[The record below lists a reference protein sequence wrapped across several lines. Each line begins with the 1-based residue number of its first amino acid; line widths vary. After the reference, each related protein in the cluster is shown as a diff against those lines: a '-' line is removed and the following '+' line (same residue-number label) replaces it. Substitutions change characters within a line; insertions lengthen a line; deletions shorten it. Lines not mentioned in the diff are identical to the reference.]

1 MPRKHRILIV
11 EDEAIIALNLAHAVE
26 DVDGEVVGPVASV
39 AEALALLETT
49 PVNGAVL
56 DANLVD
62 GAVTP
67 LALHLLDLG
76 VPFVVHT
83 GTGLPPDLAARPVDL
98 PLVMKPAQATSVVAT
113 LMRKLDPPGGILP

>member
-11 EDEAIIALNLAHAVE
+11 EDEAIIALNLAYAVE

-39 AEALALLETT
+39 AEALALLEAT

-56 DANLVD
+56 DANLFD
-62 GAVTP
+62 GVVTP
-67 LALHLLDLG
+67 LVLHLLDLG
-76 VPFVVHT
+76 VPFVIHT
-83 GTGLPPDLAARPVDL
+83 GTGLPAELAAQPVDL

-113 LMRKLDPPGGILP
+113 LTRKLEPPQG